1 MAKKYRYNVSLL
13 AEDVCDGTIELT
25 KKEAEI
31 VAYATN
37 VNNWENKDG
46 GGFCGSF
53 WIDIDN
59 PMEIKDEE

>member
-37 VNNWENKDG
+37 VNNWKNKYV
-46 GGFCGSF
+46 
-53 WIDIDN
+53 
-59 PMEIKDEE
+59 